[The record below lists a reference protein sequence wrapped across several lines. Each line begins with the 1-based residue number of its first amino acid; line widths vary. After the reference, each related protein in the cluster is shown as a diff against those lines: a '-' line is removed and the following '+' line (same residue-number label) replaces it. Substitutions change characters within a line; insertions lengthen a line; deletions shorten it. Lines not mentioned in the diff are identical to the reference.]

1 MQLMKLWMQR
11 NGVELET
18 VLPHGTD
25 MGLRSFAMLTAT
37 RCTEE
42 REYASG
48 EVVDPGVYID
58 LDTGS
63 VVQMR
68 ATDELPE
75 GSRVVRYQ
83 RRFKRVDTTFE
94 GPERRRAA

>member
-1 MQLMKLWMQR
+1 M
-11 NGVELET
+11 V
-18 VLPHGTD
+18 
-25 MGLRSFAMLTAT
+25 TAT
-37 RCTEE
+37 ICAEE

-68 ATDELPE
+68 ATVELPE
-75 GSRVVRYQ
+75 GSRIVHYR
-83 RRFKRVDTTFE
+83 RRFKRIDPAEVGVE
-94 GPERRRAA
+94 ERRAASGLTLSPVCVSLAITLFK